1 VGRRD
6 LPVNQQLLPR
16 FVSQGYPIGRP
27 IHRTCHPLAMSRT
40 ALLVIVGVVAV
51 GAMVGVGLS
60 QTTSHSSTPKPD
72 TFDLAAARRAL
83 AGAPAPLAALHDR
96 SNALIPASKKV
107 YAQEIKGLAGHPI
120 VVNKWASWCGPCR
133 GEFPVLQSMSV
144 KYGKR
149 VAFVGLDA
157 SDNDGDASK
166 FLRDFPVTYPSLVD
180 RNSRIAQSLGIGRT
194 FPTTIYYDARGKVQ
208 YIHQG
213 LYTSDAGFAA
223 DIERY
228 ALGRRS

>member
-1 VGRRD
+1 
-6 LPVNQQLLPR
+6 
-16 FVSQGYPIGRP
+16 
-27 IHRTCHPLAMSRT
+27 MSRT

-51 GAMVGVGLS
+51 GAMVGIGLS
-60 QTTSHSSTPKPD
+60 QTTSHNRAPKAD
-72 TFDLAAARRAL
+72 SFDLAAARRAL

-96 SNALIPASKKV
+96 ANALIPAGKQS
-107 YAQEIKGLAGHPI
+107 YASEIKGLAGHPI

-133 GEFPVLQSMSV
+133 GEFPVLQSAST
-144 KYGKR
+144 KFGKR

-166 FLRDFPVTYPSLVD
+166 FLRHFPVTYPSLVD
-180 RNSRIAQSLGIGRT
+180 RNSRIAQSLGIGRS
-194 FPTTIYYDARGKVQ
+194 FPTTIYYDAAGKVK

-213 LYTSDAGFAA
+213 PYTSDAGFAA

-228 ALGRRS
+228 ALGRAS

>member
-1 VGRRD
+1 
-6 LPVNQQLLPR
+6 
-16 FVSQGYPIGRP
+16 
-27 IHRTCHPLAMSRT
+27 MSRRR
-40 ALLVIVGVVAV
+40 LLSVLGAVAVVAV
-51 GAMVGVGLS
+51 VVIGLS
-60 QTTSHSSTPKPD
+60 QSKSDTGTAKPG
-72 TFDLAAARRAL
+72 TFDLAAAKRAL

-96 SNALIPASKKV
+96 SNALIPADKLV
-107 YAQEIKGLAGHPI
+107 YEQEIKALAGHPI

-133 GEFPVLQSMSV
+133 GEFPVLQSTSL

-149 VAFVGLDA
+149 VAFLGLDTT
-157 SDNDGDASK
+157 DHDGDAAK

-180 RNSRIAQSLGIGRT
+180 RNAHIAQSLGIGRS

-213 LYTSDAGFAA
+213 PYTSNAKFAA

-228 ALGRRS
+228 ALAHPA

>member
-1 VGRRD
+1 
-6 LPVNQQLLPR
+6 
-16 FVSQGYPIGRP
+16 
-27 IHRTCHPLAMSRT
+27 MSRRR
-40 ALLVIVGVVAV
+40 LLSVLGAVAVVA
-51 GAMVGVGLS
+51 MVVIGLS
-60 QTTSHSSTPKPD
+60 QSKSDNSSPGRAGTES
-72 TFDLAAARRAL
+72 FDLAGAKRSL

-96 SNALIPASKKV
+96 ANTLIPADKQV
-107 YAQEIKGLAGHPI
+107 YAREIEGLAGHPI

-133 GEFPVLQSMSV
+133 GEFPVLQSTSA

-157 SDNDGDASK
+157 SDSDADAGK
-166 FLRDFPVTYPSLVD
+166 FLRQFPVTYPSLVD
-180 RNSRIAQSLGIGRT
+180 RNSHIAQSLGIGRS

-213 LYTSDAGFAA
+213 PYTSNAKFAA

-228 ALGRRS
+228 ALGRPS